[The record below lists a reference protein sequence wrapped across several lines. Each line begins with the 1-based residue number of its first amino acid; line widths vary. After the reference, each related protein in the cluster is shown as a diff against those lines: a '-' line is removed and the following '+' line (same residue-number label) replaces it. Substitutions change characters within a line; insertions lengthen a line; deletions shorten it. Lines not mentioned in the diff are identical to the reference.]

1 MLKLLTAS
9 GELHKAITYY
19 YALVSF
25 SKNDTSYHLRRVCA
39 FTGMD
44 LGCQFVKELPR
55 NEFLVK
61 SFSAMPKVY
70 FNV

>member
-9 GELHKAITYY
+9 GKLHTVVTYY

-25 SKNDTSYHLRRVCA
+25 SKDDTSYHLRRVCA
-39 FTGMD
+39 STGMD
-44 LGCQFVKELPR
+44 LGCQFVKELPKD
-55 NEFLVK
+55 EFLVK